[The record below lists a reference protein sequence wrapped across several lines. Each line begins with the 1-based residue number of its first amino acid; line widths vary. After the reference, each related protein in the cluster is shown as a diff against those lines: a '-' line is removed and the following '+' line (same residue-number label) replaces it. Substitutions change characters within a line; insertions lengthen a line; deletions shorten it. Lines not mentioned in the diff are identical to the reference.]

1 MGNFV
6 NVPYTSGRVTPSRFI
21 VFEVKPSYKFFPY
34 IWYDVTE
41 EVYET
46 DGTYVP
52 VVTKSKLA
60 RRVPLSVAKIIKKTQ
75 EN

>member
-6 NVPYTSGRVTPSRFI
+6 GSPHTWGRVTPSRFV

-46 DGTYVP
+46 DGMYVP